1 MNGSKGNRKKLVYK
15 LGTGN
20 FLDSTS
26 KATAG
31 QTRKRCSVVNILWN
45 LYTITL
51 RHQLELKCR
60 YCSAAVLF
68 GGMQFSLI
76 DKVAQQYVCK
86 QF

>member
-31 QTRKRCSVVNILWN
+31 
-45 LYTITL
+45 
-51 RHQLELKCR
+51 
-60 YCSAAVLF
+60 
-68 GGMQFSLI
+68 
-76 DKVAQQYVCK
+76 
-86 QF
+86 